1 LVLREEELVANKT
14 WADTLVPLIGKMRS
28 DLGAQDMMTV
38 AALTGASLHGP
49 SSLYVRLWDDEW
61 LVSFPDGVTRGL
73 AGQPCTPD
81 KEVTLLYYLTHG
93 DGTTPAQRWVAF
105 HDLPDGMFYA
115 QAFQGYSGNRLA
127 HFFVNSIEGFER
139 AAVDIGGTRVEGGD
153 AMYAFWPLPRIG
165 LAAQYWR
172 GDEEFAARASILF
185 DAAAG
190 HYLTTDGL
198 AVLGSQL
205 VSKLIKSPR
214 AKYDM

>member
-1 LVLREEELVANKT
+1 MQPKKT
-14 WADTLVPLIGKMRS
+14 WMDTLALQVTDMRAE
-28 DLGAQDMMTV
+28 LGRQDMMTV

-49 SSLYVRLWDDEW
+49 SSLYIRLWDDEW
-61 LVSFPDGVTRGL
+61 LVSFPDGTLHGL

-81 KEVTLLYYLTHG
+81 KELLLLYYITHG
-93 DGTTPAQRWVAF
+93 DGTRPADRWVAF
-105 HDLPDGMFYA
+105 HDLPDGLFYT

-127 HFFVNSIEGFER
+127 RFFVNNVAGFEK
-139 AAVDIGGTRVEGGD
+139 AAEDVGGTRIEGGD

-172 GDEEFAARASILF
+172 GDDEFAPRANILF

-190 HYLTTDGL
+190 HYLTTDML
-198 AVLGSQL
+198 AVVGSQL